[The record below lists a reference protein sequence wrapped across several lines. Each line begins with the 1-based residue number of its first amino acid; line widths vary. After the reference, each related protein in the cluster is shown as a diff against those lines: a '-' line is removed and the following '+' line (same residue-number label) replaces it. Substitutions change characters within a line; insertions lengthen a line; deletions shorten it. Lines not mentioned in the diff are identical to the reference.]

1 MKQKKLVFLTLVVV
15 VAGAVFVNEMIV
27 KPSQNQSPD
36 RDMASATE
44 RYQPEQIKW
53 EQELAK
59 TVSREANSQTVIGA
73 KPSLSEKFLYE
84 ALEGRYEAQ
93 VVNGRV
99 LKISLMPNREALDID
114 FTNVIKK
121 YSGVFKDAKSFDR
134 QTAQQEN
141 GESIALQSADAQTI
155 GRVTVQR
162 NAQGR
167 VISLEIQ

>member
-1 MKQKKLVFLTLVVV
+1 MNQKKLVFLTLVVV

-27 KPSQNQSPD
+27 KPNAQEQN

-59 TVSREANSQTVIGA
+59 TVSREANTQTVIGA
-73 KPSLSEKFLYE
+73 KPTLSEKFLYE

-93 VVNGRV
+93 VVNGRI
-99 LKISLMPNREALDID
+99 LKISLMPNRDALDVD
-114 FTNVIKK
+114 FANVIKK
-121 YSGVFKDAKSFDR
+121 YSSVFKDAKSFDR
-134 QTAQQEN
+134 KPTAVAN

-155 GRVTVQR
+155 GLVTVQR

>member
-1 MKQKKLVFLTLVVV
+1 MNQKKLVFLTLVVV

-27 KPSQNQSPD
+27 KPNAGSQD

-73 KPSLSEKFLYE
+73 KPTLSEKFLYE
-84 ALEGRYEAQ
+84 ALEGRYEAE
-93 VVNGRV
+93 VVNGRI
-99 LKISLMPNREALDID
+99 LKISLMPNRDALDID
-114 FTNVIKK
+114 FANVIKK
-121 YSGVFKDAKSFDR
+121 YSSVFKDAKSFNR
-134 QTAQQEN
+134 KPAAQAN

-155 GRVTVQR
+155 GVVTVLR

-167 VISLEIQ
+167 VVSLEIQ